1 MEVSGTPSDTSSKR
15 GRQGDSF
22 AAMIHK
28 ESAETLDGQR
38 AFSSARASHAA
49 DLAAGFGA
57 VSPDFVS
64 ALGEGIL
71 DAIALGEGAADEMQR
86 FEEKKN
92 HR

>member
-1 MEVSGTPSDTSSKR
+1 MVQFGTT
-15 GRQGDSF
+15 
-22 AAMIHK
+22 A
-28 ESAETLDGQR
+28 
-38 AFSSARASHAA
+38 
-49 DLAAGFGA
+49 FGA